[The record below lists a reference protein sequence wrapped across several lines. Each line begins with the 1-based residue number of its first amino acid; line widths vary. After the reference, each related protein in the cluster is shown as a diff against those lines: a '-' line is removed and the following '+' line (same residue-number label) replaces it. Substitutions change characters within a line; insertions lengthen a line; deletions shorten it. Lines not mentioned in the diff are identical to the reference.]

1 MLKRKISLALLVV
14 MGSFLILT
22 SSAYAS
28 DAGAFLRIG
37 AGARALAMGG
47 AFTAIADDATAAYW
61 NPAGLTQIE
70 KQEVSSMY
78 TKQFEL
84 NIGYSFLNYAGVFGE
99 KNAFALSWI
108 RLSADNIPKTG
119 LDENGRPI
127 IIDYFRE
134 EDNAV
139 FLSAARRLKENISL
153 GISIKTISGRIEE
166 VNASGFGIDLG
177 ILFNLG
183 NKPLKVGLVIKN
195 IGADLKWDTG
205 HSDTLPLTTT
215 LGMAYKT
222 INKKVT
228 VAMDIEKRTN
238 RPLKLRGG
246 AELWLSRDIA
256 IRVGMNGENLTAG
269 AGLRIG
275 KLSLDYAYMSHDLGN
290 SHRISLGAKL

>member
-1 MLKRKISLALLVV
+1 MLKKKFSVALLIV
-14 MGSFLILT
+14 MGSFLVLA
-22 SSAYAS
+22 SSIYAS

-61 NPAGLTQIE
+61 NPAGLTQLE

-78 TKQFEL
+78 TNQFGL
-84 NIGYSFLNYAGVFGE
+84 NIGYSFLNYARVFSE

-127 IIDYFRE
+127 IIDYFKE

-139 FLSAARRLKENISL
+139 LLSAARRLKEKISL
-153 GISIKTISGRIEE
+153 GANIKTISGRIGE

-177 ILFNLG
+177 VLFSLSNS
-183 NKPLKVGLVIKN
+183 LKTGLVIKN
-195 IGADLKWDTG
+195 IGANLKWNTG

-222 INKKVT
+222 TNNKVT
-228 VAMDIEKRTN
+228 VAVDIEKRTN
-238 RPLKLRGG
+238 RPLKFRGG
-246 AELWLSRDIA
+246 AELWLSKDIA
-256 IRVGMNGENLTAG
+256 IRVGMNGENFTAG

-275 KLSLDYAYMSHDLGN
+275 KLSLDYAYMSHDLGS
-290 SHRISLGAKL
+290 SHRISLGLKL

>member
-1 MLKRKISLALLVV
+1 M
-14 MGSFLILT
+14 ILT

-78 TKQFEL
+78 TNQFGL
-84 NIGYSFLNYAGVFGE
+84 NIAYSFLNYARVFGK

-127 IIDYFRE
+127 IIDYFKE

-139 FLSAARRLKENISL
+139 LLSAARRWKEKISL
-153 GISIKTISGRIEE
+153 GANIKTISGRIAE

-177 ILFNLG
+177 VLFSLSNS
-183 NKPLKVGLVIKN
+183 LKTGLVIKN
-195 IGADLKWDTG
+195 IGANLKWDTG

-222 INKKVT
+222 LNNKVT
-228 VAMDIEKRTN
+228 VAVDMEKRTN
-238 RPLKLRGG
+238 RPLIFREGV
-246 AELWLSRDIA
+246 EFWLSKDIA
-256 IRVGMNGENLTAG
+256 IRVGMNGENFTAG

-290 SHRISLGAKL
+290 SHRISLAARL

>member
-1 MLKRKISLALLVV
+1 MLKRKISLVLLIV
-14 MGSFLILT
+14 MGSFFVLT
-22 SSAYAS
+22 SSIYAS

-61 NPAGLTQIE
+61 NPAGLTQLE

-78 TKQFEL
+78 TKQFGL
-84 NIGYSFLNYAGVFGE
+84 NIGYSFLNYARVFGE

-127 IIDYFRE
+127 IIDYFKE
-134 EDNAV
+134 ENNAV
-139 FLSAARRLKENISL
+139 LLSAARKIKEKISL
-153 GISIKTISGRIEE
+153 GANIKTISGRIGE

-177 ILFNLG
+177 VLFSLG
-183 NKPLKVGLVIKN
+183 NSLKTGLVVKN

-205 HSDTLPLTTT
+205 HSDTLPLITT
-215 LGMAYKT
+215 LGIAYKT
-222 INKKVT
+222 LNEKVT
-228 VAMDIEKRTN
+228 VAVDIEKRTN
-238 RPLKLRGG
+238 RPLIFREGI
-246 AELWLSRDIA
+246 EFWLSKDIA
-256 IRVGMNGENLTAG
+256 IRIGMNGENFTAG
-269 AGLRIG
+269 AGLKIG

-290 SHRISLGAKL
+290 SHRISLGLKL